1 MATELVRIENGFLIE
16 IEDPNPSKKPRKFSS
31 GKDTREI
38 ENRLSDA
45 KEIIVKAVSNIIPAW
60 DELAGKVKVESAEI
74 EMGLGFEA
82 NGSIFIIQGKAKANL
97 NIKLKITPISDN
109 Q

>member
-1 MATELVRIENGFLIE
+1 MATELVQIENGFLIE
-16 IEDPNPSKKPRKFSS
+16 VEESKPSNKPRPFSS
-31 GKDTREI
+31 GKDTRAI
-38 ENRLSDA
+38 ENRLSEA

-82 NGSIFIIQGKAKANL
+82 NGNIFIVQGKAKANL
-97 NIKLKITPISDN
+97 SIKLKISPNSGN
-109 Q
+109 N